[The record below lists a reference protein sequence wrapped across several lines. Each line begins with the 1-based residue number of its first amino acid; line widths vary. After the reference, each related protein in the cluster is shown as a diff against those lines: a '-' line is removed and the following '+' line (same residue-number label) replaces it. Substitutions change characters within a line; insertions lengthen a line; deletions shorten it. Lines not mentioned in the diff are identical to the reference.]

1 MGNRLTIQKIK
12 ARCQFW
18 KRLMQASKIDQGKK
32 MKKNHRILIWMKQM
46 DITIETANIKRLI
59 KEYFGQLYTIW
70 QLGKKKD
77 SYKT

>member
-32 MKKNHRILIWMKQM
+32 MKKKSQNINMN
-46 DITIETANIKRLI
+46 ETNG
-59 KEYFGQLYTIW
+59 YHNT
-70 QLGKKKD
+70 D
-77 SYKT
+77 SKY